1 MHMVTTR
8 FAPSPTGHLHIG
20 GLRTALFNYLYAR
33 SCGGRFYLRIE
44 DTDLDRNV
52 KEATEAILK
61 AFEWVG
67 LEVDG
72 QILYQSKRLDIY
84 KRHVQQLLD
93 EGKAYYCYM
102 SKEELETL
110 RETQRAQGLTPRYD
124 RRYRDFKGT
133 PPSGVEPVVRIKAP
147 LNGEVRFKDGVKG
160 EVCVRAEELDD
171 FVIARSNGVP
181 TYNFVV
187 TVDDALMGISDVI
200 RGDDHLSN
208 TPKQIILYQALG
220 FKIPN
225 FYHVPMILNEQG
237 HKLSKRDG
245 AMGVMDYKALGYL
258 KEALLNFLV
267 RLGWSHE
274 DQEIF
279 SLQEMKAFFNPKD
292 LNSAPSCFSP
302 HKLDWLNA
310 HYIKESPPDLLKALL
325 ADFNLPASF
334 NALGQMQQDTL
345 LEALKSRATSLK
357 EMASGVA
364 KVLSA
369 PTSYALDKLKN
380 KTQALEVL
388 KTLLDRFT
396 EQDFISVE
404 TLDKTLHALIQDRGL
419 KAGAVLLPLRIALLG
434 EAGGIGVKEALFVLG
449 FQQSLDRF
457 KAFLDFVA
465 VASDE
470 IH

>member
-1 MHMVTTR
+1 MNMVTTR

-33 SCGGRFYLRIE
+33 SCRGRFYLRIE

-72 QILYQSKRLDIY
+72 EIWYQSQRLDIY
-84 KRHVQQLLD
+84 KGYIQQLLD

-102 SKEELETL
+102 SKEELEAL
-110 RETQRAQGLTPRYD
+110 RETQRVQGLTPRYD

-133 PPSGVEPVVRIKAP
+133 PPSGIEPVVRIKAP
-147 LNGEVRFKDGVKG
+147 LSGEVRFKDGVKG
-160 EVCVRAEELDD
+160 EVCVLASELDD

-187 TVDDALMGISDVI
+187 TIDDALMGISDVI

-208 TPKQIILYQALG
+208 TPKQIILYEALG
-220 FKIPN
+220 FKVPN
-225 FYHVPMILNEQG
+225 FYHVPMILNESG

-258 KEALLNFLV
+258 KDALLNFLV
-267 RLGWSHE
+267 RLGWSHQ

-279 SLQEMKAFFNPKD
+279 SLQEMKEFFNPKD
-292 LNSAPSCFSP
+292 LNSAPSCYSP
-302 HKLDWLNA
+302 HKLEWLNA
-310 HYIKESPPDLLKALL
+310 HYLKESPTSTLKTLL
-325 ADFNLPASF
+325 ADFNLPGGF
-334 NALGQMQQDTL
+334 YALSQTQQTIL
-345 LEALKSRATSLK
+345 LEALKSRVSTLK
-357 EMASGVA
+357 QMACEVH
-364 KVLSA
+364 KVLTP

-380 KTQALEVL
+380 KDQALEVL
-388 KTLLDRFT
+388 KALMAGLK
-396 EQDFISVE
+396 EQDFSSVE
-404 TLDKTLHALIQDRGL
+404 SLDATLHAFMADSRL
-419 KAGAVLLPLRIALLG
+419 KAGALMLPLRIALLG
-434 EAGGIGVKEALFVLG
+434 EAGGIGVKEALFILG
-449 FQQSLDRF
+449 YKISLERL
-457 KAFLDFVA
+457 KAFLA
-465 VASDE
+465 L
-470 IH
+470 

>member
-1 MHMVTTR
+1 MNMVTTR

-33 SCGGRFYLRIE
+33 SCRGRFYLRIE

-72 QILYQSKRLDIY
+72 EILYQSQRLDIY
-84 KRHVQQLLD
+84 KGYIQQLLD
-93 EGKAYYCYM
+93 AGKAYYCYM
-102 SKEELETL
+102 SKEELEAL

-133 PPSGVEPVVRIKAP
+133 PPSGIEPVVRIKAP
-147 LNGEVRFKDGVKG
+147 LSGAVHFKDGVKG
-160 EVCVRAEELDD
+160 EVCVQASELDD

-187 TVDDALMGISDVI
+187 TIDDALMGISDVI

-208 TPKQIILYQALG
+208 TPKQIILYEALG

-225 FYHVPMILNEQG
+225 FYHVPMILNESG

-258 KEALLNFLV
+258 KDALLNFLV
-267 RLGWSHE
+267 RLGWSHQ

-279 SLQEMKAFFNPKD
+279 SLQEMKEFFNPKD

-302 HKLDWLNA
+302 HKLEWLNS
-310 HYIKESPPDLLKALL
+310 HYLKESSVDRLKALL
-325 ADFNLPASF
+325 ADFNLPSNF
-334 NALGQMQQDTL
+334 YALSPAQQNTL
-345 LEALKSRATSLK
+345 LEALKSRVSTLK
-357 EMASGVA
+357 EMAIEIA
-364 KVLSA
+364 KVLNT
-369 PTSYALDKLKN
+369 PTSYALNKLKN
-380 KTQALEVL
+380 RDQALEVL
-388 KTLLDRFT
+388 KTLMTGLK
-396 EQDFISVE
+396 EQDFSSVE
-404 TLDKTLHALIQDRGL
+404 SLDATLHAFMADSRL
-419 KAGAVLLPLRIALLG
+419 KAGALMLPLRIALLG
-434 EAGGIGVKEALFVLG
+434 EAGGIGVKEALFILG
-449 FQQSLDRF
+449 YKMSLERL
-457 KAFLDFVA
+457 KAFLA
-465 VASDE
+465 L
-470 IH
+470 

>member
-1 MHMVTTR
+1 MVTTR

-33 SCGGRFYLRIE
+33 SCRGRFYLRIE

-72 QILYQSKRLDIY
+72 EIWYQSQRLDIY
-84 KRHVQQLLD
+84 QRYIQQLLD
-93 EGKAYYCYM
+93 AGKAYHCYM
-102 SKEELETL
+102 SKEELEAL

-133 PPSGVEPVVRIKAP
+133 PPSGIEPVVRIKAP

-160 EVCVRAEELDD
+160 EVCVLASELDD

-187 TVDDALMGISDVI
+187 TIDDALMGISDVI

-208 TPKQIILYQALG
+208 TPKQIILYEALG
-220 FKIPN
+220 FKVPN
-225 FYHVPMILNEQG
+225 FYHVPMILNEKG

-258 KEALLNFLV
+258 KDALLNFLV
-267 RLGWSHE
+267 RLGWSHQ

-279 SLQEMKAFFNPKD
+279 SLQEMKEFFNPKD

-302 HKLDWLNA
+302 HKLEWLNS
-310 HYIKESPPDLLKALL
+310 HYLKESSVDRLKALL
-325 ADFNLPASF
+325 ADFNLPSNF
-334 NALGQMQQDTL
+334 YALSPAQQNTL
-345 LEALKSRATSLK
+345 LEALKSRVSTLK
-357 EMASGVA
+357 EMAIEIA
-364 KVLSA
+364 KVLNT
-369 PTSYALDKLKN
+369 PTSYALNKLKN
-380 KTQALEVL
+380 KDQALEVL
-388 KTLLDRFT
+388 KTLMTGLK
-396 EQDFISVE
+396 EQDFSSVE
-404 TLDKTLHALIQDRGL
+404 SLDATLHAFMADSRL
-419 KAGAVLLPLRIALLG
+419 KAGALMLPLRIALLG
-434 EAGGIGVKEALFVLG
+434 EAGGIGVKEALFILG
-449 FQQSLDRF
+449 YKMSLERL
-457 KAFLDFVA
+457 KAFLA
-465 VASDE
+465 
-470 IH
+470 H

>member
-1 MHMVTTR
+1 MVITR

-33 SCGGRFYLRIE
+33 SCGGKFYLRIE

-52 KEATEAILK
+52 QEATEAILK

-72 QILYQSKRLDIY
+72 EIWYQSQRLDIY
-84 KRHVQQLLD
+84 KGYIQQLLD

-102 SKEELETL
+102 SKEELEAL

-133 PPSGVEPVVRIKAP
+133 PPSGIEPVVRIKAP
-147 LNGEVRFKDGVKG
+147 LSGEVHFKDGVKG
-160 EVCVRAEELDD
+160 EVCVQAEELDD

-187 TVDDALMGISDVI
+187 TIDDALMGISDVI

-225 FYHVPMILNEQG
+225 FYHVPMILNESG

-258 KEALLNFLV
+258 KDALLNFLV
-267 RLGWSHE
+267 RLGWSHN

-279 SLQEMKAFFNPKD
+279 SLQEMKEFFNPKD

-302 HKLDWLNA
+302 HKLEWLNS
-310 HYIKESPPDLLKALL
+310 HYLKESSVDRLKALL
-325 ADFNLPASF
+325 ADFNLPSNF
-334 NALGQMQQDTL
+334 YALSPAQQNTL
-345 LEALKSRATSLK
+345 LEALKSRVSTLK
-357 EMASGVA
+357 EMAIEIA
-364 KVLSA
+364 KVLNT
-369 PTSYALDKLKN
+369 PTSYALNKLKN
-380 KTQALEVL
+380 RDQALEVL
-388 KTLLDRFT
+388 KTLMAGLK
-396 EQDFISVE
+396 EQDFSSVE
-404 TLDKTLHALIQDRGL
+404 SLDATLHAFMADSRL
-419 KAGAVLLPLRIALLG
+419 KAGALMLPLRIALLG
-434 EAGGIGVKEALFVLG
+434 EAGGIGVKEALFILG
-449 FQQSLDRF
+449 YKMSLERL
-457 KAFLDFVA
+457 KAFLA
-465 VASDE
+465 L
-470 IH
+470 

>member
-1 MHMVTTR
+1 MVITR

-33 SCGGRFYLRIE
+33 SCGGKFYLRIE

-52 KEATEAILK
+52 QEATEAILK

-72 QILYQSKRLDIY
+72 EIWYQSQRLDIY
-84 KRHVQQLLD
+84 KGYIQQLLD

-102 SKEELETL
+102 SKEELEAL

-133 PPSGVEPVVRIKAP
+133 PPSGIEPVVRIKAP
-147 LNGEVRFKDGVKG
+147 LSGEVHFKDGVKG
-160 EVCVRAEELDD
+160 EVCVQAEELDD

-187 TVDDALMGISDVI
+187 TIDDALMEISDVI

-258 KEALLNFLV
+258 RDALLNFLV
-267 RLGWSHE
+267 RLGWSHK

-302 HKLDWLNA
+302 HKLEWLNS
-310 HYIKESPPDLLKALL
+310 HYLKESPLDTLKALL
-325 ADFNLPASF
+325 KDFSLPNGF
-334 NALGQMQQDTL
+334 HALSPAQQDIL
-345 LEALKSRATSLK
+345 LEALKSRVVTLK
-357 EMASGVA
+357 DMAHEVA
-364 KVLSA
+364 KVLTP
-369 PTSYALDKLKN
+369 PTHYALDKLKN
-380 KTQALEVL
+380 KEQALEVL
-388 KTLLDRFT
+388 NALVASLKA
-396 EQDFISVE
+396 QDFSSPE
-404 TLDKTLHALIQDRGL
+404 TLDKTLHTFMQTQGL
-419 KAGAVLLPLRIALLG
+419 KAGAVMLPLRIALLG
-434 EAGGIGVKEALFVLG
+434 EAGGIGVKEALFILG
-449 FQQSLDRF
+449 YQASLERL
-457 KAFLDFVA
+457 KVFLTL
-465 VASDE
+465 
-470 IH
+470 

>member
-1 MHMVTTR
+1 MVITR

-33 SCGGRFYLRIE
+33 SCGGKFYLRIE

-52 KEATEAILK
+52 QEATEAILK

-72 QILYQSKRLDIY
+72 EIWYQSQRLDIY
-84 KRHVQQLLD
+84 KGYIQQLLD

-102 SKEELETL
+102 SKEELEAL

-133 PPSGVEPVVRIKAP
+133 PPSGIEPVVRIKAP
-147 LNGEVRFKDGVKG
+147 LSGEVHFKDGVKG
-160 EVCVRAEELDD
+160 EVCVQAEELDD

-187 TVDDALMGISDVI
+187 TIDDALMGISDVI

-258 KEALLNFLV
+258 RDALLNFLV
-267 RLGWSHE
+267 RLGWSHK

-302 HKLDWLNA
+302 HKLEWLNS
-310 HYIKESPPDLLKALL
+310 HYLKESPLDTLKALL
-325 ADFNLPASF
+325 KDFSLPNGF
-334 NALGQMQQDTL
+334 HALSPAQQDIL
-345 LEALKSRATSLK
+345 LEALKSRVVTLK
-357 EMASGVA
+357 DMAHEVA
-364 KVLSA
+364 KVLTP
-369 PTSYALDKLKN
+369 PTHYALDKLKN
-380 KTQALEVL
+380 KEQALEVL
-388 KTLLDRFT
+388 NALVASLKA
-396 EQDFISVE
+396 QDFSSPE
-404 TLDKTLHALIQDRGL
+404 TLDETLHAFMQSQGL
-419 KAGAVLLPLRIALLG
+419 KAGVVMLPLRIALLG
-434 EAGGIGVKEALFVLG
+434 EAGGIGVKEALFILG
-449 FQQSLDRF
+449 YQASLERL
-457 KAFLDFVA
+457 KVFLA
-465 VASDE
+465 L
-470 IH
+470 

>member
-1 MHMVTTR
+1 MVTTR

-33 SCGGRFYLRIE
+33 SCGGRFHLRIE

-61 AFEWVG
+61 AFKWVG

-72 QILYQSKRLDIY
+72 EILYQSKRLDIY
-84 KRHVQQLLD
+84 KRYIQQLLD
-93 EGKAYYCYM
+93 EGKAYHCYM
-102 SKEELETL
+102 SKDELETL

-133 PPSGVEPVVRIKAP
+133 PPSGVAPVVRIKAP
-147 LNGEVRFKDGVKG
+147 LSGEVRFKDGVKG
-160 EVCVRAEELDD
+160 EVCVQAEELDD

-187 TVDDALMGISDVI
+187 TIDDALMEISDVI

-208 TPKQIILYQALG
+208 TPKQILLYQALG

-225 FYHVPMILNEQG
+225 FYHVPMILNESG

-267 RLGWSHE
+267 RLGWSHK

-279 SLQEMKAFFNPKD
+279 NLQEMKKFFNPKD

-302 HKLDWLNA
+302 HKLEWLNS
-310 HYIKESPPDLLKALL
+310 HYLKESPADSLKELLV
-325 ADFNLPASF
+325 DFELPSGF
-334 NALGQMQQDTL
+334 NTLSPAQQDTL
-345 LEALKSRATSLK
+345 LEALKSRVATLK
-357 EMASGVA
+357 EMASEVSR
-364 KVLSA
+364 VLNA
-369 PTSYALDKLKN
+369 PASYALDKLKN
-380 KTQALEVL
+380 KAQALEVL
-388 KTLLDRFT
+388 KTLIACLSEKDFSSVDSLD
-396 EQDFISVE
+396 VA
-404 TLDKTLHALIQDRGL
+404 LHALMAKMGL
-419 KAGAVLLPLRIALLG
+419 KAGALMLPLRIALLG
-434 EAGGIGVKEALFVLG
+434 EAGGIGVKETLFTLG
-449 FQQSLDRF
+449 YQTSLERLR
-457 KAFLDFVA
+457 AFLA
-465 VASDE
+465 L
-470 IH
+470 